1 MKSNLLRVLAV
12 IMAVVMIT
20 CSFAACSFGGGDENP
35 SVTKPGNVEGPVED
49 DENLFDNDESNDNAF
64 FDDETETTIQA
75 PETTTQAPETTTQA
89 SDDNSGDSD
98 FVVDD
103 EDVDSSDDTAGD
115 SSGDASGVL
124 GNISGDDV
132 MAALNAVGYEYDAE
146 QKIYYSTLNPWQRH
160 FGFGDEYDVAAAYTN
175 MRYTT
180 LKIDFAYDG
189 LLWRLQW
196 WKGQYGALEGA
207 EMGVYTKDPADTST
221 TFYDCADNDHLIK
234 MSFEY
239 YRTVADYNKK
249 NMLFEREEQ
258 EHWWLTGFKF
268 GYTVGSDKSVL
279 KGTLEAFDKEMADGI
294 EAGLKAVTDNK
305 GNWNGFIES
314 GTGTGRNYYV
324 RNGNKFTVLWI
335 DAGYENYQTG
345 PISPNS

>member
-1 MKSNLLRVLAV
+1 MKSNLLRILAV

-20 CSFAACSFGGGDENP
+20 CSFAACSFGGNEDPNP
-35 SVTKPGNVEGPVED
+35 TKPDNVEGPVGDDDNLFDD
-49 DENLFDNDESNDNAF
+49 DENNDNAF
-64 FDDETETTIQA
+64 FDDETDTTTQA

-89 SDDNSGDSD
+89 SSDDNSADSD

-103 EDVDSSDDTAGD
+103 EDSESDDSAGD

-124 GNISGDDV
+124 GNVSGDDV
-132 MAALNAVGYEYDAE
+132 IGVLNAAGYEYDAE

-160 FGFGDEYDVAAAYTN
+160 FGFGDEYDIAAAYTN

-207 EMGVYTKDPADTST
+207 EMGVYTKDPNDTST
-221 TFYDCADNDHLIK
+221 TFYDCADNDHLLK

-239 YRTVADYNKK
+239 YRTVDDYNKK

-258 EHWWLTGFKF
+258 KHWWLTGFKF

-279 KGTLEAFDKEMADGI
+279 KGTIEAEDDIMADGI

-305 GNWNGFIES
+305 GKWNGFIES

-345 PISPNS
+345 PISPNA